1 MNPGR
6 LPVPPYGTR
15 PVEISAVF
23 AVHGRRF
30 LQIRFAEMA
39 ARGNFLAKR
48 AWQNRMASSVVQ
60 RNKLE

>member
-15 PVEISAVF
+15 PARFSAVF
-23 AVHGRRF
+23 AVHGKRF
-30 LQIRFAEMA
+30 LQIRFAQMA
-39 ARGNFLAKR
+39 AQGNFLAKR
-48 AWQNRMASSVVQ
+48 AWQNRMSSSVVQ